1 MTPNKPSED
10 HLVSCLFMWAIIMLV
25 LVELALLFVFYTIP
39 TIIAVAIFVAW
50 ICLSVERGEG
60 AV

>member
-1 MTPNKPSED
+1 
-10 HLVSCLFMWAIIMLV
+10 MWFVIMLV
-25 LVELALLFVFYTIP
+25 LVGVGFLFVFYTVP

-50 ICLSVERGEG
+50 ICLSVERDEG